1 MADATSDGG
10 VTLEL
15 HGFLADRLAALGRR
29 RGTRVAVDVRLDG
42 ACSVEA
48 LLTRLAEHDARY
60 TLLFDAEAGLRRTEQ
75 QDGNPRRDG
84 RAQVGPSA
92 VMQHDDARGMPRGD
106 LVERHL
112 VSPRVGVDGSGEAAH
127 WPLGDG

>member
-60 TLLFDAEAGLRRTEQ
+60 ALLFDAEAGRLPEH
-75 QDGNPRRDG
+75 
-84 RAQVGPSA
+84 VEA
-92 VMQHDDARGMPRGD
+92 VLNDRVLDLQGGLQATLHPGD
-106 LVERHL
+106 VLTFI
-112 VSPRVGVDGSGEAAH
+112 PAH
-127 WPLGDG
+127 AGG